1 MLKDFLKNPLGRIV
15 GRSDNNQRRAADYFT
30 QKNAEA
36 KPARLGPSNDAMDA
50 ILGNR
55 EKTNI
60 LWPLFATKGIQFPY
74 TPDIVFGGQAEYQ
87 DFHFTHSN
95 FAYQQYNKSMPLE
108 IQVSGTF
115 TCQTNDEGRYLI
127 AALRFLRSMTMME
140 FGTISPQKAGTPPPV
155 LRFNY
160 LGEYMFSNVPV
171 VVSNFSFT
179 LPRDVDYVGI
189 RYPGGMDLRADA
201 NDQMN
206 ENPLKGAKPK
216 RPLIIGGPDQPIT
229 YMPTRMELTVQLKVQ
244 QNPKHV
250 REQFDLDLFK
260 RGGLIKKGFI

>member
-1 MLKDFLKNPLGRIV
+1 MLKDFLKNPWGRVV
-15 GRSDNNQRRAADYFT
+15 GRSDDNQLQAAEYFT
-30 QKNAEA
+30 SKTADQ
-36 KPARLGPSNDAMDA
+36 KPARIGPTNESMDA
-50 ILGNR
+50 VLGHR
-55 EKTNI
+55 EERNI

-74 TPDIVFGGQAEYQ
+74 TPDITFGRQAEYQ

-95 FAYQQYNKSMPLE
+95 NAYHQYNKSMPTE
-108 IQVSGTF
+108 IQVTGTF

-127 AALRFLRSMTMME
+127 ATLQFLRAMTMIE

-160 LGEYMFSNVPV
+160 LGEYMFSNIPV
-171 VVSNFSFT
+171 VISAFSYT

-189 RYPGGMDLRADA
+189 RYPGGIGLREDA
-201 NDQMN
+201 NKYMD
-206 ENPLKGAKPK
+206 ENVLKGTAYV
-216 RPLIIGGPDQPIT
+216 RPPVIGGKDVPVT
-229 YMPTRMELTVQLKVQ
+229 YVPTRMELTVQLKVQ

-250 REQFDLDLFK
+250 REEFDLDLFK